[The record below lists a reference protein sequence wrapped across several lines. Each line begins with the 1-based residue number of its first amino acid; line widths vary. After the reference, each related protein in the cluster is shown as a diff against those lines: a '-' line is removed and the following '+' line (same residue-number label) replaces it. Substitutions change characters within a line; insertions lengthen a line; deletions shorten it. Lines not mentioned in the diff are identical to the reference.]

1 MLPLPYVDTVCD
13 QHKSSTRRGGTV
25 RLTPI
30 HTTANDPRFLWSA
43 PNGRGPGTIGET
55 VGRVAYP

>member
-1 MLPLPYVDTVCD
+1 LTRFET
-13 QHKSSTRRGGTV
+13 STSRRPTRVTV

-30 HTTANDPRFLWSA
+30 RTTANDPRFPGPHRTVA
-43 PNGRGPGTIGET
+43 GRGTIGET